1 MEIKSM
7 LPLLLTELE
16 HSSCRSPGVPIMEY
30 IIDGPGF
37 GRSLVKFLYVTNTQ
51 IYRAQITSSSGLQQ
65 PKNDPIHCREPQ
77 HLGNP
82 YAQRDPSSVNCFYV
96 RLRPQPAEAT
106 RLSNSPIGQYA
117 MM

>member
-37 GRSLVKFLYVTNTQ
+37 GRSLVKFLYVTQHSDLQSSNLLEQWITTTQ
-51 IYRAQITSSSGLQQ
+51 
-65 PKNDPIHCREPQ
+65 K
-77 HLGNP
+77 
-82 YAQRDPSSVNCFYV
+82 
-96 RLRPQPAEAT
+96 
-106 RLSNSPIGQYA
+106 
-117 MM
+117 